1 MSGLHLLFFGVII
14 QAMSDKKKSQPQDD
28 VFFEEENG
36 SVAFELKKMRDKL
49 KECQRQKDEYLV
61 GWQRAKADFINARKD
76 WERQL
81 DDFKKYA
88 EYPLVED
95 LLPVVDGFENAFK
108 DEGWQKVD
116 KTWQNGIKY
125 LHNQF
130 ISVLKEHGLEPIEAV
145 GKEFDPREHEAV
157 AELEVKK
164 EEDDGIVMEEYR
176 KGYKLKEKVI
186 RPSQVKVG
194 KYTK

>member
-1 MSGLHLLFFGVII
+1 
-14 QAMSDKKKSQPQDD
+14 MSDKKKTQSHDD
-28 VFFEEENG
+28 IFFEEESG
-36 SVAFELKKMRDKL
+36 SAALELKKMRDKL
-49 KECQRQKDEYLV
+49 KECQRQKEEYLI

-81 DDFKKYA
+81 DDFRKYA
-88 EYPLVED
+88 ELPLVED

-108 DEGWQKVD
+108 DEGWEKVD

-130 ISVLKEHGLEPIEAV
+130 ISVLKERGLEPIEAV

-157 AELEVKK
+157 AEVEVEKK
-164 EEDDGIVMEEYR
+164 EDDGIVMEEYR

-194 KYTK
+194 KYNKSNQ